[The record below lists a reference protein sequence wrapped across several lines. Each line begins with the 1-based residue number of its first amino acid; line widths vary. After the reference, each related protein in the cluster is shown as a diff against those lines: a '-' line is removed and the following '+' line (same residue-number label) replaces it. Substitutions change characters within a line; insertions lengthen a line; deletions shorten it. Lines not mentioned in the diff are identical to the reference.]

1 MCGFVVGW
9 SNQLNGQHFIIVC
22 PVGDRAHHGEHP
34 RPSFKA
40 VSPIMW
46 CDEHGPV
53 HQRLLALLAIIYA
66 SVFGIN
72 CC

>member
-1 MCGFVVGW
+1 
-9 SNQLNGQHFIIVC
+9 
-22 PVGDRAHHGEHP
+22 VGDRAHHGEHP

-46 CDEHGPV
+46 CDTHGPV
-53 HQRLLALLAIIYA
+53 HQHLLALLAIIYA